1 MDILNDLKKLLENQ
15 EIKKEDP
22 HIEQEKRFLNE
33 AATKLSNAKNV
44 TSIQGYDPR
53 EMALFLARPIG
64 EIKEIMG
71 GEWAEMED
79 SVFSS
84 FLYIMTK
91 KINKSNSLLNWH

>member
-15 EIKKEDP
+15 EMKKEDP
-22 HIEQEKRFLNE
+22 QLEQEKRFLSE
-33 AATKLSNAKNV
+33 AAAKLSSAKNV

-53 EMALFLARPIG
+53 EMALFLERPIG

-71 GEWAEMED
+71 GEWAEMAD
-79 SVFSS
+79 SDFST

>member
-15 EIKKEDP
+15 EMKKEDP
-22 HIEQEKRFLNE
+22 QLEQEKRFLSE
-33 AATKLSNAKNV
+33 AAAKLSSAKNV

-53 EMALFLARPIG
+53 EMALFLERPIG

-79 SVFSS
+79 SD
-84 FLYIMTK
+84 
-91 KINKSNSLLNWH
+91 